1 MKLEE
6 VARVRSTHG
15 ALPYP
20 QQKIFDGRIFRL
32 VELVPPP
39 VSLTS
44 IVSNEAMEPPSE
56 WPVSTNLYPCL
67 PTIQHLS
74 PPIQI
79 SEKPKKF

>member
-39 VSLTS
+39 VSP
-44 IVSNEAMEPPSE
+44 AKD
-56 WPVSTNLYPCL
+56 
-67 PTIQHLS
+67 LS
-74 PPIQI
+74 PGKLEIVMHRPRTPALLRRPL
-79 SEKPKKF
+79 EPVCYDF